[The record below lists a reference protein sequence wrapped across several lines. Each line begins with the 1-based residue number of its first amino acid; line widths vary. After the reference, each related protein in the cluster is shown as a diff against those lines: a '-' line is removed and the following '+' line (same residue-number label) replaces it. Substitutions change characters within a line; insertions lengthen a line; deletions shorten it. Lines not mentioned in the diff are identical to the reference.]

1 MAEFTEYAEKLEI
14 KKMVISMMLTAL
26 AFVVA
31 FQWRDVIKETIE
43 LALPPGEGMAYKW
56 MATIGFTLIAAG
68 VAIVLVKVQKMN
80 LVPDHLE
87 PQKRVA
93 MELKKRK
100 ALKKK

>member
-1 MAEFTEYAEKLEI
+1 MADFTEYADKLEV

-43 LALPPGEGMAYKW
+43 LILPPGEGMIYKW
-56 MATIGFTLIAAG
+56 FAAIAFTLIAAG
-68 VAIVLVKVQKMN
+68 IAIVLVKVQKMN
-80 LVPDHLE
+80 IVPDHLE

-93 MELKKRK
+93 MELEKRK